1 MKKQKVIILGSSG
14 FLGGN
19 ITKALVKFKK
29 FKLYGT
35 YFKNKPNIK
44 GVKFI
49 KVDLTKEKN
58 VDKVLKGK
66 NIVIHSA
73 AITSGSKEVTLNPIK
88 FVSDN
93 VIMNSLICKH
103 STINKVN
110 KVILLSCSIV
120 YATHGSK
127 KVFVKEDDLN
137 LKNNIYQKYFG
148 FAWIKIYLEKM
159 AEFYASFKQTKFIV
173 LRHSNIYGPNDK
185 FDPLKSHV
193 LASLILKSMDKKQ
206 KIIEILGNGN
216 ESRDLLFVSD
226 FVDALKKIIS
236 KNLGYFKVYN
246 VGSGKLYTI
255 NQLASFIK
263 KITQSKKKI
272 VNNNKYSN
280 LNTNIALDCKKIKNE
295 INWKSETEIKLG
307 IEKTI
312 KWYRKYK
319 LKKS

>member
-14 FLGGN
+14 FLGSN
-19 ITKALVKFKK
+19 IAKALIKFKK
-29 FKLYGT
+29 FSVHGT
-35 YFKNKPNIK
+35 YFKTKPKIK
-44 GVKFI
+44 GIKLI

-58 VDKVLKGK
+58 VEKILKGK
-66 NIVIHSA
+66 DIVIHA
-73 AITSGSKEVTLNPIK
+73 AAVTSGSKEVATNPIK

-93 VIMNSLICKH
+93 VIMNSLVCKY
-103 STINKVN
+103 STINKVK

-127 KVFVKEDDLN
+127 KVYVKENDLD
-137 LKNNIYQKYFG
+137 LSKNVNQKYFG

-159 AEFYASFKQTKFIV
+159 AEFYANFKQTKFII

-193 LASLILKSMDKKQ
+193 LASLILKSMDKKR
-206 KIIEILGNGN
+206 KVIEILGKGN
-216 ESRDLLFVSD
+216 ESRDLLYISD

-236 KNLGYFKVYN
+236 KNLSFFKVYN
-246 VGSGKLYTI
+246 VGSGKLYNI
-255 NQLASFIK
+255 NQLALFVKNIS
-263 KITQSKKKI
+263 QSKKKI

-280 LNTNIALDCKKIKNE
+280 INTNIALDCKRIEKE
-295 INWKSETEIKLG
+295 INWKCQTEIKLG

-312 KWYRKYK
+312 KWYRKYR
-319 LKKS
+319 L